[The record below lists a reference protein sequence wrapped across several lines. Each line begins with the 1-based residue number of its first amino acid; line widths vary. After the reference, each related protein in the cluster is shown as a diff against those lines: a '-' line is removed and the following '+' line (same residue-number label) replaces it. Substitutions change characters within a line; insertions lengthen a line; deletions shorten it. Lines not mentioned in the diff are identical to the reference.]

1 MLVVPAHGAAAGL
14 VDRIANGRTS
24 EPADGP

>member
-1 MLVVPAHGAAAGL
+1 MLVVPAQGAAAGL
-14 VDRIANGRTS
+14 ADRIANGRTS